1 MLYNV
6 VHDSDSVQ
14 STAAIVGLPWNTWI
28 IWIKFCKLYAV
39 PYKQLLEALELGTFS
54 CYIYLVSRFR
64 KQKQK
69 KKQHQ
74 NKLLEKEVI
83 EL

>member
-1 MLYNV
+1 M
-6 VHDSDSVQ
+6 
-14 STAAIVGLPWNTWI
+14 
-28 IWIKFCKLYAV
+28 WIKFCKLYAV

-54 CYIYLVSRFR
+54 CYIYLVSRF
-64 KQKQK
+64 KKKKQK
-69 KKQHQ
+69 KKKHQ